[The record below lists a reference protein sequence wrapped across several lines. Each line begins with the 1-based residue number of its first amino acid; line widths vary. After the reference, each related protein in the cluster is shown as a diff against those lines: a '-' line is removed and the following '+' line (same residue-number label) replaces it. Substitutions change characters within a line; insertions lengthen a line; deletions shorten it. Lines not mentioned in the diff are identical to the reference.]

1 MNDSSKVSAS
11 HRANGRLAVVYVRQS
26 TVAQTQVNTESLQR
40 QYELVSRAVE
50 LGWDPSGVKV
60 IDEDLGRSGADATAR
75 SGFQSLV
82 ADVGLGRIG
91 LVLGIE
97 VSRLARRNA
106 DWYHLLD
113 LCALTA
119 TLIGDADGIYDPA
132 DYSDRLVLGLK
143 GTMSEAELH
152 LLRGRLT
159 AGARHKAARG
169 ELRLALPA
177 GYAYDSDGAVVL
189 SADEAVREAVATVF
203 RRFDELGSARQV
215 LISLLG
221 DSLELPR
228 HRPKGRIE
236 WTPASHGAVH
246 SMLTNPT
253 YAGVYAFGRTRT
265 GRRLDDEG
273 RVVVSKT
280 PVSDGSWAVVIHDHH
295 PRYISWETYQANQ
308 ARLVAN
314 NAAPKGEGGGAVR
327 EGTALLQGILR
338 CGVCGRMMR
347 VGYSGRA
354 APAGSSSPG
363 VSSRYLC
370 LSAAAWSTGGKT
382 CTDVGGRQIEAAVLA
397 EVFAA
402 LQPAALAA
410 TAKAL
415 SEAEAARAG
424 RLRVF
429 EATVE
434 RTRYDAERARRQ
446 YEACEP
452 ENRLVARS
460 LEAAWETRLGAVKQA
475 EAALATEAAR
485 VPAALSGDELRF
497 LNEAGADLR
506 AVFDAPTTT
515 ARERKQLLR
524 VLLVEVGVTVDRAAR
539 QADLTLHWE
548 GAATSKVQVPLPR
561 LGAPWRTTDTSTVD
575 LVRRLAELYDDDTIA
590 QILGRQHRRT
600 GSGLAYTKT
609 RVAELR
615 KHHHIPAG
623 PTKVTPPCDDAVV
636 VGIGKAAAEL
646 GVGTGTIYRWLA
658 DGYIAGEQPT
668 PGAPWQ
674 IRLDAQLRSKV
685 AEDAPE
691 GWLALDQAA
700 KALGVARQT
709 VLHKVQRGELA
720 AVHVRRG
727 RRRGLRIQVKSDQ
740 VGLFA
745 QP

>member
-11 HRANGRLAVVYVRQS
+11 HRANGRLAVIYVRQS

-40 QYELVSRAVE
+40 QYELVNRAVE
-50 LGWDPSGVKV
+50 LGWDPSYVKV
-60 IDEDLGRSGADATAR
+60 IDEDLGRSGADASRR

-82 ADVGLGRIG
+82 ADVGLGRVG

-119 TLIGDADGIYDPA
+119 TLIGDADGIYDPG

-159 AGARHKAARG
+159 AGARHKAAKG

-177 GYAYDSDGAVVL
+177 GYAYDPDGAVVL
-189 SADEAVREAVATVF
+189 SPDEAVREAVATVF

-215 LISLLG
+215 LVSLLG
-221 DSLELPR
+221 DGLDLPR
-228 HRPKGRIE
+228 HRSKGRIE
-236 WTPASHGAVH
+236 WTTANHGAVH

-265 GRRLDDEG
+265 GRRLDDDG
-273 RVVVSKT
+273 RVVVSKA
-280 PVSDGSWAVVIHDHH
+280 PVGEASWAVLIRDHH
-295 PRYISWETYQANQ
+295 PGYISWETYQANQ
-308 ARLVAN
+308 ARLTAN
-314 NAAPKGEGGGAVR
+314 NSAPKGEGGGAVR
-327 EGTALLQGILR
+327 EGTALLQGMLR
-338 CGVCGRMMR
+338 CGRCGRMMR

-354 APAGSSSPG
+354 APPSSSSPG
-363 VSSRYLC
+363 PSSRYIC
-370 LSAAAWSTGGKT
+370 LSAEAWSTGGT
-382 CTDVGGRQIEAAVLA
+382 RCTDIGGRQIEAAVVT

-402 LQPAALAA
+402 LEPAALAA

-415 SEAEAARAG
+415 ADAEAARAD
-424 RLRVF
+424 RLRLF
-429 EATVE
+429 EVTVE

-460 LEAAWETRLGAVKQA
+460 LEAAWEDRLAAVSRA
-475 EAALATEAAR
+475 EAALAAEALR
-485 VPAALSGDELRF
+485 RPATLSSEELEF
-497 LNEAGADLR
+497 LNRAGADLR
-506 AVFDAPTTT
+506 AIFDAPTTT

-524 VLLVEVGVTVDRAAR
+524 ALLIEVGVTIDRTAR
-539 QADLTLHWE
+539 QARLKLHWE
-548 GAATSKVQVPLPR
+548 GGATSEAQVPLPR
-561 LGAPWRTTDTSTVD
+561 LGAPWRTTDATTVD
-575 LVRRLAELYDDDTIA
+575 LVRRLAALYDDDMIA
-590 QILGRQHRRT
+590 QVLGRQHRRT
-600 GSGLAYTKT
+600 GSGLVYTKA

-615 KHHHIPAG
+615 KHHHIPLG
-623 PTKVTPPCDDAVV
+623 PQKVTPPCDDGVV
-636 VGIGKAAAEL
+636 VSVSKAAVEL
-646 GVGTGTIYRWLA
+646 RVGVGTVYRWLA
-658 DGYIAGEQPT
+658 DGFIAGEQLT

-674 IRLDAQLRSKV
+674 IHLNDELRAKV
-685 AEDAPE
+685 AEEAPD
-691 GWLALDQAA
+691 GWLSLDQAA

-709 VLHKVQRGELA
+709 VLNKVQRGDLA

-727 RRRGLRIQVKSDQ
+727 RRSGLRVQVKPDQ
-740 VGLFA
+740 AGLFA
-745 QP
+745 

>member
-1 MNDSSKVSAS
+1 MTDSKVSAS

-26 TVAQTQVNTESLQR
+26 TVAQTQVNTESLRR
-40 QYELVSRAVE
+40 QYELVCRATG
-50 LGWDPSGVKV
+50 LGWDPSSVRV
-60 IDEDLGRSGADATAR
+60 IDEDLGRSAADAVAR

-82 ADVGLGRIG
+82 ADVGLGKVG

-177 GYAYDSDGAVVL
+177 GYSYDPDGTVVL

-215 LISLLG
+215 LVSLLG
-221 DSLELPR
+221 DGLELPR
-228 HRPKGRIE
+228 HRPKGRVE
-236 WTPASHGAVH
+236 WTPATHGAVH
-246 SMLTNPT
+246 AMLTNPT

-265 GRRLDDEG
+265 GRRLDDQG
-273 RVVVSKT
+273 RVVVSKA
-280 PVSDGSWAVVIHDHH
+280 PVGEDSWAVAIHDHH
-295 PRYISWETYQANQ
+295 PAYISWETYQANQ
-308 ARLVAN
+308 GRLAAN
-314 NAAPKGEGGGAVR
+314 NAAPKGEGGGAAR

-354 APAGSSSPG
+354 APAGSASPG
-363 VSSRYLC
+363 VSSRYIC
-370 LSAAAWSTGGKT
+370 LSAEAFSTGGVR
-382 CTDVGGRQIEAAVLA
+382 CNDVGGRQIEAAVLT
-397 EVFAA
+397 EVFAV
-402 LQPAALAA
+402 LEPAALAA

-415 SEAEAARAG
+415 NEAEACRAG

-460 LEAAWETRLGAVKQA
+460 LETAWEARLSAVKQA
-475 EAALATEAAR
+475 EAALATEGAR
-485 VPAALSGDELRF
+485 APAVLSGDELAF
-497 LNEAGADLR
+497 LNVAGADLR
-506 AVFDAPTTT
+506 AVFEAPTTT

-524 VLLVEVGVTVDRAAR
+524 ALLVEVGVTIERAAR
-539 QADLTLHWE
+539 RADLTLHWE
-548 GAATSKVQVPLPR
+548 GGATSEVHVPLPR
-561 LGAPWRTTDTSTVD
+561 LGAPWRTTDTSSVD
-575 LVRRLAELYDDDTIA
+575 LVRRLAVLHDDDTIA
-590 QILGRQHRRT
+590 QVLGRQHRRT
-600 GSGLAYTKT
+600 GSGLPYTKA

-615 KHHHIPAG
+615 KHHHIPIG
-623 PTKVTPPCDDAVV
+623 PTKVTPPCDDAMVV
-636 VGIGKAAAEL
+636 SVSKAAAEL
-646 GVGTGTIYRWLA
+646 RVGIGTIYRWLA
-658 DGYIAGEQPT
+658 DGFIAGEQPT

-674 IRLDAQLRSKV
+674 IRLDDALRSKV
-685 AEDAPE
+685 AEEAPD
-691 GWLALDQAA
+691 GWLGLDQAA

-709 VLHKVQRGELA
+709 VLNKVQRGELA

-727 RRRGLRIQVKSDQ
+727 RRSGLRVQVKPDQ